1 MTEAI
6 EQKASLTLSD
16 EQQRAFD
23 LIESTDQCQLII
35 GKPGVGKSVLI
46 RHLTTVGQKHYVIAA
61 PTGLAALNIGGK
73 TLHSIFGITP
83 SEGIFQRDYNRFTN
97 NLNIINYIQHRV
109 NHVIIDEISM
119 VRADMLDYIDREL
132 RQIKNVDKPFGGVQI
147 IAFGDFFQLPPVAK
161 SSDIKELK
169 DAGYASEFAF
179 DARVFKDN
187 FNVTILNQVHR
198 QSDPVFLSLL
208 DSMRNDKVTAKHMVM
223 LNKLV
228 GSSNDLRIKL
238 TPLNRQADVVNQSE
252 LKAIQQP
259 SETYEATK
267 FGYWPANP
275 IDQLTL
281 KVGAQIMVKKNSAD
295 RPPQLRGA
303 FDSKVVN
310 GTLGKVI
317 ELPNEQQP
325 YIKIELETGETAN
338 IYKARWERREKEKID
353 GVWSE
358 KIVAS
363 YEQYPVQLAWAISIH
378 KSQGQTFEKVHITP
392 KSVFAAGQFYVALSR
407 AKSLEGVLLD
417 GPVSQRTFMVDK
429 RVLQFVNQFN

>member
-1 MTEAI
+1 MDF
-6 EQKASLTLSD
+6 QLSS

-23 LIESTDQCQLII
+23 LIESTDKCQLII

-83 SEGIFQRDYNRFTN
+83 SEGIFHHDYNRFTN
-97 NLNIINYIQHRV
+97 NPNVINYIQHRL
-109 NHVIIDEISM
+109 NTLIIDEISM
-119 VRADMLDYIDREL
+119 VRADMFDYIDREL
-132 RQIKNVDKPFGGVQI
+132 RAIKNVDMPFGGVQV
-147 IAFGDFFQLPPVAK
+147 IAFGDFFQLPPVAN
-161 SSDIKELK
+161 SSDVKELK
-169 DAGYASEFAF
+169 KAGYDSEFIF
-179 DARVFKDN
+179 SSRVFQNN
-187 FNVTILNQVHR
+187 FNVTVLNQVHR
-198 QSDPVFLSLL
+198 QSDPVFLGLL

-228 GSSNDLRIKL
+228 GKSNDLRIKL

-267 FGYWPANP
+267 YGYWPANP

-295 RPPQLRGA
+295 RPPQLKGP
-303 FDSKVVN
+303 FESKVVN

-317 ELPNEQQP
+317 ELPSKDSP
-325 YIKIELETGETAN
+325 CIKIEMENGETAN
-338 IYKARWERREKEKID
+338 IYMARWERREKEKVD
-353 GVWSE
+353 NTWQE
-358 KIVAS
+358 KVVAS

-429 RVLQFVNQFN
+429 RVLNFVNQFN

>member
-1 MTEAI
+1 
-6 EQKASLTLSD
+6 
-16 EQQRAFD
+16 
-23 LIESTDQCQLII
+23 
-35 GKPGVGKSVLI
+35 
-46 RHLTTVGQKHYVIAA
+46 
-61 PTGLAALNIGGK
+61 
-73 TLHSIFGITP
+73 
-83 SEGIFQRDYNRFTN
+83 
-97 NLNIINYIQHRV
+97 
-109 NHVIIDEISM
+109 
-119 VRADMLDYIDREL
+119 
-132 RQIKNVDKPFGGVQI
+132 
-147 IAFGDFFQLPPVAK
+147 
-161 SSDIKELK
+161 
-169 DAGYASEFAF
+169 
-179 DARVFKDN
+179 
-187 FNVTILNQVHR
+187 
-198 QSDPVFLSLL
+198 
-208 DSMRNDKVTAKHMVM
+208 MVM

-228 GSSNDLRIKL
+228 GTSNDLRIKL

-267 FGYWPANP
+267 YGYWPANP

-295 RPPQLRGA
+295 RPPQLRGP
-303 FDSKVVN
+303 FESKVVN

-317 ELPNEQQP
+317 ELPTEQQP

-338 IYKARWERREKEKID
+338 IYKARWERREKERVGD
-353 GVWSE
+353 SWQE
-358 KIVAS
+358 KVVAS

-429 RVLQFVNQFN
+429 RVLQFVNQYQ